1 MYLILEYF
9 TYIFIVTVLAA
20 VLFGASVVALL
31 TRESASRIARA
42 SRKTIQ
48 VATRSL
54 ERISSQVQPFRR
66 SSRKSWI
73 TSWCS
78 ASPRRHGPR
87 NRQPIAKR

>member
-66 SSRKSWI
+66 SSRKS
-73 TSWCS
+73 
-78 ASPRRHGPR
+78 
-87 NRQPIAKR
+87 